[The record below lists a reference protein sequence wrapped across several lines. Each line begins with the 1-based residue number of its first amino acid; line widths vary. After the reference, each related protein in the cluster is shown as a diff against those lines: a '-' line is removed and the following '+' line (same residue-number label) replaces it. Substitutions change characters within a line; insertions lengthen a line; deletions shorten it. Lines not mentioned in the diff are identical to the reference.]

1 MVWAVL
7 GLQNIDFHMAGDVEA
22 HSHAAVRAARG
33 RSSGHW
39 RLPCPRGCQP
49 MGWPRAILRRI
60 TLISFSHCLV
70 LRIWSVMLSSP
81 SLVYMSHPHRDLLF
95 MLRPPPLQTVMLK
108 FPFRVAHPCLLWLSV
123 TEMMGFLFNVLGCL
137 DPPPLP
143 APLSPLSLPR
153 RLVAADDSPL
163 G

>member
-22 HSHAAVRAARG
+22 HSHATVRAARG

-49 MGWPRAILRRI
+49 MGWPRAILRSI

-95 MLRPPPLQTVMLK
+95 MLQPPPLQTVTQICATKIDQSRNMMT
-108 FPFRVAHPCLLWLSV
+108 PSHSP
-123 TEMMGFLFNVLGCL
+123 TEAIHL
-137 DPPPLP
+137 
-143 APLSPLSLPR
+143 R
-153 RLVAADDSPL
+153 RNTMKHC
-163 G
+163 